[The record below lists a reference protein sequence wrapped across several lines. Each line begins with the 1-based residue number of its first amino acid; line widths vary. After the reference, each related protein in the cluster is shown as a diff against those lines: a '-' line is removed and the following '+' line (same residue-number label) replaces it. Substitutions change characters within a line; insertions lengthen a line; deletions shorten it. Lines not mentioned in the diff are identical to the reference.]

1 MPNQLSPRAK
11 QALSRIGDIL
21 LPKNGE
27 FPSFSETGS
36 IEYIDDLTA
45 YAPESDIGDL
55 SMVLSILSF
64 MPGFILKW
72 LVNQME
78 NSQNSSGMLSSVFR
92 QLDFGLRGLIFSCY
106 FSGKMGTG
114 FKGKNPLDVIGFE
127 IKRVE
132 D

>member
-1 MPNQLSPRAK
+1 MANLSPRAK
-11 QALSRIGDIL
+11 HALSRIGYIL
-21 LPKNGE
+21 LPKNGD
-27 FPSFSETGS
+27 FPSFSETGA
-36 IEYIDDLTA
+36 IEHLDGLTEFDPA
-45 YAPESDIGDL
+45 GDISDL

-64 MPGFILKW
+64 MPEFVLKW
-72 LVNQME
+72 LVNKME
-78 NSQNSSGMLSSVFR
+78 TSQDSEGFLGPIFR

-106 FSGKMGTG
+106 YSGKMGSG